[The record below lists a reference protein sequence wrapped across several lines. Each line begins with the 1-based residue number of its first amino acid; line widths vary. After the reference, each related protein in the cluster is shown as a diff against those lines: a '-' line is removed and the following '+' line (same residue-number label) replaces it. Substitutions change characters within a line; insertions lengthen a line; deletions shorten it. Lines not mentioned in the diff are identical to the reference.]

1 MLGKYPDQVKLVI
14 KHFPLSKHQYARM
27 AAGAALAAG
36 SQGKF
41 WEFHHKLFQNYRS
54 ITSAKIQEIAKELDL
69 EMVKFNEDRNSAA
82 IHALI
87 NRDLKNGRQIGVRGT
102 PSVFINGKM
111 LRRKTVNEFY
121 RKIDAE
127 LQKGK

>member
-14 KHFPLSKHQYARM
+14 KHFPLSKHKYARM
-27 AAGAALAAG
+27 SAGAALAAG
-36 SQGKF
+36 LQGKF
-41 WEFHHKLFQNYRS
+41 WEFHHQLFQSYKS
-54 ITSAKIQEIAKELDL
+54 ISSEKIEEIAKDLDL
-69 EMVKFNEDRNSAA
+69 EMEKFNKDRNSAA

-102 PSVFINGKM
+102 PSIFINGKM
-111 LRRKTVNEFY
+111 LKRKSINEFF
-121 RKIDAE
+121 RRIDAE